1 MPDEPDMS
9 DDFDAKCGMNFVS
22 APNQRV
28 TMAAEA
34 IAALQ
39 SSTTEAER
47 RAALLQAMPYNTEAH
62 PDVQQAFQAVRQRQ
76 YRMGLLVANFT
87 AVPVSP
93 TRQSSHRERLGFLM
107 EAQTRRSLGL
117 DDSILKRAMKD
128 TCKSFR
134 CPDCDAE
141 DASYMPI
148 KVRKV
153 KSSDE
158 WF

>member
-39 SSTTEAER
+39 SATTEAER

-87 AVPVSP
+87 ALPVNP
-93 TRQSSHRERLGFLM
+93 TRQSSHRRTVHERLWRDTAGACLIG
-107 EAQTRRSLGL
+107 RR
-117 DDSILKRAMKD
+117 
-128 TCKSFR
+128 
-134 CPDCDAE
+134 
-141 DASYMPI
+141 
-148 KVRKV
+148 
-153 KSSDE
+153 
-158 WF
+158 